1 MKVCLKVNKYR
12 NIKTV
17 VDGITFDSKKEAA
30 RYSDLKLLETAHH
43 ILHLETQPKFP
54 LMVNGKKVA
63 DYIVDFK
70 YLSPEKNDW
79 IVEDVKSEATKT
91 STYRLK
97 KKILEAQ
104 EPPVIITEI

>member
-1 MKVCLKVNKYR
+1 MNKYR

-17 VDGITFDSKKEAA
+17 VDNITFDSKKEAA

-43 ILHLETQPKFP
+43 IMHLETQPRFP
-54 LMVNGKKVA
+54 LMINGKRVA
-63 DYIVDFK
+63 TYIGDFK
-70 YLSPEKNDW
+70 YWSPSENEW
-79 IVEDVKSEATKT
+79 IIEDVKSEATKT
-91 STYRLK
+91 PLYRLK

>member
-1 MKVCLKVNKYR
+1 MNKYR

-17 VDGITFDSKKEAA
+17 VNGITFDSKKEAT

-43 ILHLETQPKFP
+43 IMHLETQPKFD
-54 LMVNGKKVA
+54 LIVNNVKVA
-63 DYIVDFK
+63 TYIGDFK
-70 YLSPEKNDW
+70 YWDSSKNDW

-91 STYRLK
+91 PLYRLK

-104 EPPVIITEI
+104 EPSVIITEI

>member
-1 MKVCLKVNKYR
+1 MNKYR

-30 RYSDLKLLETAHH
+30 RYSDLRLLETAHH
-43 ILHLETQPKFP
+43 IMHLETQPRFP
-54 LMVNGKKVA
+54 LMINGKRVA
-63 DYIVDFK
+63 TYIGDFK
-70 YLSPEKNDW
+70 YWSPSENEW

-91 STYRLK
+91 PVYRLK

>member
-1 MKVCLKVNKYR
+1 MNKYR

-17 VDGITFDSKKEAA
+17 VDGITFDSKKEAT
-30 RYSDLKLLETAHH
+30 RYSDLRLLETAHH
-43 ILHLETQPKFP
+43 IMHLETQPRFP
-54 LMVNGKKVA
+54 LMINGKRVA
-63 DYIVDFK
+63 TYIGDFK
-70 YLSPEKNDW
+70 YWSPSENEW

-91 STYRLK
+91 PLYRLK

>member
-1 MKVCLKVNKYR
+1 MNKYR

-43 ILHLETQPKFP
+43 IMHLETQPRFP
-54 LMVNGKKVA
+54 LMINGKRVA
-63 DYIVDFK
+63 TYVGDFK
-70 YLSPEKNDW
+70 YWSPSENEW
-79 IVEDVKSEATKT
+79 IIEDVKSEATKT
-91 STYRLK
+91 PLYRLK

>member
-1 MKVCLKVNKYR
+1 MNKYR

-17 VDGITFDSKKEAA
+17 VDNITFDSKKEAA

-43 ILHLETQPKFP
+43 IMHLETQPRFP
-54 LMVNGKKVA
+54 LMINGKRVA
-63 DYIVDFK
+63 THIGDFK
-70 YLSPEKNDW
+70 YWSPSENEW
-79 IVEDVKSEATKT
+79 IIEDVKSEATKT
-91 STYRLK
+91 PLYRLK

>member
-1 MKVCLKVNKYR
+1 MNKYR

-17 VDGITFDSKKEAA
+17 VDNITIDSKKEAA

-43 ILHLETQPKFP
+43 IMHLETQPRFP
-54 LMVNGKKVA
+54 LMINGIRVA
-63 DYIVDFK
+63 PYIGDFK
-70 YLSPEKNDW
+70 YWSPSENEW
-79 IVEDVKSEATKT
+79 IIEDVKSEATKT
-91 STYRLK
+91 PLYRLK

>member
-1 MKVCLKVNKYR
+1 MEKRLQIILAIL
-12 NIKTV
+12 NIGHQK
-17 VDGITFDSKKEAA
+17 
-30 RYSDLKLLETAHH
+30 
-43 ILHLETQPKFP
+43 
-54 LMVNGKKVA
+54 
-63 DYIVDFK
+63 
-70 YLSPEKNDW
+70 KNDW

>member
-1 MKVCLKVNKYR
+1 MNKYR

-17 VDGITFDSKKEAA
+17 VDNITFDSKKEAT
-30 RYSDLKLLETAHH
+30 RYKELKLLETAWH
-43 ILHLETQPKFP
+43 IMHLELQPKIP
-54 LMVNGKKVA
+54 LIVNGKRVA
-63 DYIVDFK
+63 TYIGDFK
-70 YLSPEKNDW
+70 YWSQEKNDW

-91 STYRLK
+91 PTYRLK

>member
-1 MKVCLKVNKYR
+1 MNKYR

-17 VDGITFDSKKEAA
+17 VDNITFDSKKEAA

-43 ILHLETQPKFP
+43 IMHLETQPRFP
-54 LMVNGKKVA
+54 LMINGKRVA
-63 DYIVDFK
+63 TYIGDFK
-70 YLSPEKNDW
+70 YWSPSENEW

-91 STYRLK
+91 PLYRLK

>member
-1 MKVCLKVNKYR
+1 MNKYR

-30 RYSDLKLLETAHH
+30 RYSDLKLLEIAHH
-43 ILHLETQPKFP
+43 IMHLETQPRFP
-54 LMVNGKKVA
+54 LMINGKRVA
-63 DYIVDFK
+63 TYVGDFK
-70 YLSPEKNDW
+70 YWSPSENEW
-79 IVEDVKSEATKT
+79 IIEDVKSEATKT
-91 STYRLK
+91 PLYRLK

>member
-30 RYSDLKLLETAHH
+30 RYSDLRLLETAHH
-43 ILHLETQPKFP
+43 IMHLETQPRFP
-54 LMVNGKKVA
+54 LMINGKRVA
-63 DYIVDFK
+63 TYIGDFK
-70 YLSPEKNDW
+70 YWSPSENEW
-79 IVEDVKSEATKT
+79 IIEDVKSEATKT
-91 STYRLK
+91 PLYRLK

-104 EPPVIITEI
+104 APPVIITEI

>member
-1 MKVCLKVNKYR
+1 MNKYR

-17 VDGITFDSKKEAA
+17 VDNITFDSKKEAA

-43 ILHLETQPKFP
+43 IMHLETQPRFP
-54 LMVNGKKVA
+54 LMINCKRVA
-63 DYIVDFK
+63 TYIGDFK
-70 YLSPEKNDW
+70 YWSPSENER
-79 IVEDVKSEATKT
+79 IIEDVKSEATKT
-91 STYRLK
+91 PLYRLK

>member
-1 MKVCLKVNKYR
+1 MNKYR

-17 VDGITFDSKKEAA
+17 VDNITFDSKKEAA

-43 ILHLETQPKFP
+43 IMHLETQPRFP
-54 LMVNGKKVA
+54 LMINGKRVST
-63 DYIVDFK
+63 YIGDFK
-70 YLSPEKNDW
+70 YWSPSENEW
-79 IVEDVKSEATKT
+79 IIEDVKSEATKT
-91 STYRLK
+91 PLYRLK

>member
-1 MKVCLKVNKYR
+1 MNKYR

-17 VDGITFDSKKEAA
+17 VDNITFDSKKEAA

-43 ILHLETQPKFP
+43 IMHLATQPRFP
-54 LMVNGKKVA
+54 LMINGKRVA
-63 DYIVDFK
+63 TYIGDFK
-70 YLSPEKNDW
+70 YWSPSENEW
-79 IVEDVKSEATKT
+79 IIEDVKSEATKT
-91 STYRLK
+91 PLYRLK